1 MEGHWLTNMVRL
13 PEQDPTTRELYIML
27 SSILDTLKDMREN
40 MSTRDFVDAKFS
52 AFDAR
57 MARLESDIEE
67 SKGDV
72 ESVEDTMNRR
82 LDTLEEQRQIDL
94 KQIIQIKTARI
105 NIMLVAAL
113 SIVGNLIVLFIS
125 TLSGK

>member
-1 MEGHWLTNMVRL
+1 MEGPWLTKMVRM

-57 MARLESDIEE
+57 MARLESDIAE

-72 ESVEDTMNRR
+72 ESVETLMNRR

-94 KQIIQIKTARI
+94 KQIIQIKSARI

>member
-1 MEGHWLTNMVRL
+1 MEGHWLTKMVRM

-57 MARLESDIEE
+57 MARLESDIAE

-72 ESVEDTMNRR
+72 ESVETLMNRR

-94 KQIIQIKTARI
+94 KQIIQIKSARI

>member
-1 MEGHWLTNMVRL
+1 MEGPWLTKMVRM

-57 MARLESDIEE
+57 MARLESDIAE

-82 LDTLEEQRQIDL
+82 LDALEEQRQIDL
-94 KQIIQIKTARI
+94 KQIIQIKSARI

-125 TLSGK
+125 TLSGT

>member
-1 MEGHWLTNMVRL
+1 MEGHWLNKMVHL

-57 MARLESDIEE
+57 MARLESDIAE
-67 SKGDV
+67 SKGEV
-72 ESVEDTMNRR
+72 ESVETLMNRR

-94 KQIIQIKTARI
+94 KQIIQIKSARI

>member
-1 MEGHWLTNMVRL
+1 MEGHWLTKMVHL

-57 MARLESDIEE
+57 MQRLESDIEE

-72 ESVEDTMNRR
+72 ESVEGLMNRR
-82 LDTLEEQRQIDL
+82 LDTLEEQRQSDM
-94 KQIIQIKTARI
+94 KQITQIKTARI

-113 SIVGNLIVLFIS
+113 SIVGNLIVLFIL

>member
-1 MEGHWLTNMVRL
+1 MEGHWLTKMVRM

-57 MARLESDIEE
+57 MARLESDIAE

-72 ESVEDTMNRR
+72 ESVETLMNRR

-94 KQIIQIKTARI
+94 KQIIQIKSARI
-105 NIMLVAAL
+105 NIMIVAAL

-125 TLSGK
+125 TLSDK

>member
-1 MEGHWLTNMVRL
+1 MEGHWLNKMVRM

-40 MSTRDFVDAKFS
+40 MTTRDFVDAKF
-52 AFDAR
+52 ATFDVR
-57 MARLESDIEE
+57 MERLESDIEE

-72 ESVEDTMNRR
+72 ESVEGMLNRR

-94 KQIIQIKTARI
+94 KQMNQIKTTRVNLMI
-105 NIMLVAAL
+105 VAAL
-113 SIVGNLIVLFIS
+113 SVVGNLIVLFIS

>member
-1 MEGHWLTNMVRL
+1 MEGPWLTKMVHL

-57 MARLESDIEE
+57 MARLESDIAE

-82 LDTLEEQRQIDL
+82 LDALEEQRQIDL
-94 KQIIQIKTARI
+94 KQIIQIKSARI

>member
-1 MEGHWLTNMVRL
+1 MEGHWLTKMVRM

-57 MARLESDIEE
+57 MARLESDIAE

-72 ESVEDTMNRR
+72 ESVETLMNRR
-82 LDTLEEQRQIDL
+82 LDTLEEQRQLDL
-94 KQIIQIKTARI
+94 KQRIQIKSARI

>member
-1 MEGHWLTNMVRL
+1 MEGPWLTKMVRM

-57 MARLESDIEE
+57 MARLESDIAE

-72 ESVEDTMNRR
+72 ESVESLMNRR

-94 KQIIQIKTARI
+94 KQIIQIKSARI

>member
-1 MEGHWLTNMVRL
+1 MEGHWLTKMVRM

-57 MARLESDIEE
+57 MARLESDIAE

-82 LDTLEEQRQIDL
+82 LDALEEQRQIDL
-94 KQIIQIKTARI
+94 KQIIQIKSARI

>member
-1 MEGHWLTNMVRL
+1 MVRM

-57 MARLESDIEE
+57 MARLESDIAE

-72 ESVEDTMNRR
+72 ESVETLMNRR

-94 KQIIQIKTARI
+94 KQIIQIKSARI
-105 NIMLVAAL
+105 NIMIVAAL

-125 TLSGK
+125 TLSDK

>member
-1 MEGHWLTNMVRL
+1 MEGHWLTKMVHL

-57 MARLESDIEE
+57 MARLESDIAE

-72 ESVEDTMNRR
+72 ESVETLMNRR

-94 KQIIQIKTARI
+94 KQIIQIKSARI

>member
-1 MEGHWLTNMVRL
+1 LGSAWITKMVRM
-13 PEQDPTTRELYIML
+13 PEQNPTTRELYIML

-57 MARLESDIEE
+57 MARLESDIAE

-82 LDTLEEQRQIDL
+82 LDALEEQRQIDL
-94 KQIIQIKTARI
+94 KQIIQIKSARI